1 MPHHN
6 ILFDSFSL
14 RFIAVEIEN
23 ERKQTKD
30 DLTQCQS
37 LENEVR
43 DVCLGRVCADAR
55 ARLTLHIQEYTKRYH
70 HRRRCRIHYT
80 GDTCSQ
86 LKMHRLESGIRLFV
100 FFVLDY
106 FTSFFMFF
114 IMVARVLAC
123 TLKVTFYIV
132 VRHKNKV

>member
-23 ERKQTKD
+23 ERKQKKD

-43 DVCLGRVCADAR
+43 DVCLGRVCVCAPMR
-55 ARLTLHIQEYTKRYH
+55 ARGLHYIQEYTKRYH
-70 HRRRCRIHYT
+70 HHRRRIHYI

-106 FTSFFMFF
+106 FTSFFYVFYYGCARAGLYLKKSPF
-114 IMVARVLAC
+114 I
-123 TLKVTFYIV
+123 
-132 VRHKNKV
+132 